1 MGTMYVC
8 FPSDTWYL
16 SPLVCVGFMALTPL
30 WIFIAKQNPPIMKIL
45 KYGWFP
51 IILAMVISR

>member
-1 MGTMYVC
+1 MYVC
-8 FPSDTWYL
+8 FPSETWYL
-16 SPLVCVGFMALTPL
+16 TPLVCVGFMALTPL